1 MHYDAPIEDL
11 GQVENKQYFPMRL
24 VVWQNP
30 ANEESEVITVKN
42 HDFAGGK
49 LGYRK
54 FNKTHIEA
62 FTWDGVGLRP
72 NWKTRTMTG
81 YIPDYSVGDFDN
93 DGQDE
98 LIAAL
103 ILKEGKV
110 FLLSEPKS
118 TIIAY
123 ELSSPEK
130 PES

>member
-1 MHYDAPIEDL
+1 
-11 GQVENKQYFPMRL
+11 MRL

-30 ANEESEVITVKN
+30 ANKESEVIAVKN
-42 HDFAGGK
+42 YELTGRK
-49 LGYRK
+49 LAYRK
-54 FNKTHIEA
+54 LTKTHIEA

-81 YIPDYSVGDFDN
+81 YIPDYAIGDFDN
-93 DGQDE
+93 DGRDE

-110 FLLSEPKS
+110 VLLTEPKS

-123 ELSSPEK
+123 ELSSTQK

>member
-1 MHYDAPIEDL
+1 MVFENDDSDGMYFKMINHVQSIL
-11 GQVENKQYFPMRL
+11 VE
-24 VVWQNP
+24 
-30 ANEESEVITVKN
+30 VKN
-42 HDFAGGK
+42 HDLTGRK
-49 LGYRK
+49 LAYRK
-54 FNKTHIEA
+54 FSKTHIEA

-110 FLLSEPKS
+110 VLLSEPKS